1 MTLTTR
7 VLIGLVA
14 GLAAGAAIAAYAPG
28 SAPQIIAVAEPAG
41 GLWLDAL
48 RMTIIPLV
56 FALLVTGVS
65 QAADTARAGGDAAR
79 TLGLF
84 AVLLVASAA
93 FSAIATPA
101 LLAIWPAPAE
111 AAQALRAAAHAAAGE
126 IPPTPTIEAMLKS
139 FIPTN
144 PVQVAAEGAMAPL
157 VVFALVFGLAATRI
171 AAEHRASL
179 LGFFAAVKDT
189 MMVLVHWVLWAAP
202 FGVFALALVTGA
214 RTGLGAVGVLGH
226 YVIVVSI
233 MCLSMA
239 AIAVVLAVAFGRVPF
254 MAFVRAMIP
263 VEAVAISTQS
273 SLASLPAMLDTAE
286 RLGVPDKVRGMV
298 LPMAVALFRM
308 TSPAG
313 NMAVVIYV
321 AHVYGVALSPMVL
334 AVGVLV
340 AATVSLAA
348 VGIASAVTFF
358 TTLGPIS
365 MAMGVPM
372 ELLPLLLAVETLPDI
387 SRTIGNVT
395 ADVAVTTMAAEWSLE
410 EDAEEELPVT
420 EGV

>member
-1 MTLTTR
+1 MNLTTR
-7 VLIGLVA
+7 VLLGLVS
-14 GLAAGAAIAAYAPG
+14 GLFGGAALGTLAPDLT
-28 SAPQIIAVAEPAG
+28 ALAIAVAEPVG
-41 GLWLDAL
+41 GLWLDSL

-56 FALLVTGVS
+56 FALLVTGVA
-65 QAADTARAGGDAAR
+65 QIAETARAGGAAAR

-84 AVLLVASAA
+84 ALLLLFSAA
-93 FSAIATPA
+93 FAAIATPA
-101 LLAIWPAPAE
+101 LLAVWPAPE
-111 AAQALRAAAHAAAGE
+111 AAALALRTAAHAAGGE

-139 FIPTN
+139 FIPAN
-144 PVQVAAEGAMAPL
+144 PIRVAAEGAMAPL

-171 AAEHRASL
+171 SAEHRASL
-179 LGFFAAVKDT
+179 LGFFAAVKET

-202 FGVFALALVTGA
+202 LGVFALALVTGA
-214 RTGLGAVGVLGH
+214 RTGLGAVGLLGH

-233 MCLSMA
+233 MCLSMVA
-239 AIAVVLAVAFGRVPF
+239 VAVFLAVVFGRVPL

-273 SLASLPAMLDTAE
+273 SLATLPAMLDTAQ
-286 RLGVPDKVRGMV
+286 RLGVPDKVSGMV

-321 AHVYGVALSPMVL
+321 AHIYGVTLSPATL
-334 AVGVLV
+334 GVGALV

-395 ADVAVTTMAAEWSLE
+395 ADVAVTTMAAEWSLA
-410 EDAEEELPVT
+410 EDTADAAAQV
-420 EGV
+420 G

>member
-1 MTLTTR
+1 
-7 VLIGLVA
+7 
-14 GLAAGAAIAAYAPG
+14 
-28 SAPQIIAVAEPAG
+28 
-41 GLWLDAL
+41 
-48 RMTIIPLV
+48 
-56 FALLVTGVS
+56 
-65 QAADTARAGGDAAR
+65 
-79 TLGLF
+79 
-84 AVLLVASAA
+84 
-93 FSAIATPA
+93 
-101 LLAIWPAPAE
+101 
-111 AAQALRAAAHAAAGE
+111 
-126 IPPTPTIEAMLKS
+126 
-139 FIPTN
+139 
-144 PVQVAAEGAMAPL
+144 MAPL

-171 AAEHRASL
+171 AAEHRSSL
-179 LGFFAAVKDT
+179 LTFFAAVKDT

-214 RTGLGAVGVLGH
+214 RTGLGAVGILGH

-239 AIAVVLAVAFGRVPF
+239 AIAVVLAVVFGRVPL
-254 MAFVRAMIP
+254 MAFLRAMIP

-321 AHVYGVALSPMVL
+321 AHIYGVALSPLVL
-334 AVGVLV
+334 GVGVLV

-410 EDAEEELPVT
+410 EDAEEELPAT

>member
-41 GLWLDAL
+41 GVWLDAL

-111 AAQALRAAAHAAAGE
+111 AAQALRAAAHAAGGE

-171 AAEHRASL
+171 AAEHRSSL

-214 RTGLGAVGVLGH
+214 RTGLGAVGILGH
-226 YVIVVSI
+226 YVVVVSI

-239 AIAVVLAVAFGRVPF
+239 VVAVILAVVFGRVPF
-254 MAFVRAMIP
+254 MVFLRAMIP

-321 AHVYGVALSPMVL
+321 AHVYGVALSPLIL

-410 EDAEEELPVT
+410 EDAQEELPVS